1 MRRLLPLLLTTA
13 FRLAVWCLLT
23 ADLSRLNLLIGL
35 AVALLLPRA
44 RSRPLP
50 LRELLRALGR
60 SLLAV
65 PQAYLEALQ
74 LITGR
79 EPVEREISEAASHGT
94 VPLLVFLDVFRI
106 TLTPFTIV
114 LGLED
119 GGRRYRIHALTPGE
133 PPPQG
138 GPADEETAR

>member
-1 MRRLLPLLLTTA
+1 MSRLLSLLLTIA

-65 PQAYLEALQ
+65 PQAYIEALQ
-74 LITGR
+74 LIAGR
-79 EPVEREISEAASHGT
+79 EPVEREINEAASHAT